1 MLVSVSLVAYAW
13 CSQEEAKD
21 AFKELLAAKG
31 VASDW
36 SWEQTMKLIINDKR
50 YAALKSLGEKKQC
63 FNEYLQ
69 QRKKG
74 EKEEE
79 RQRLKRAKEVREQT
93 VSPYVTGTAAAA
105 AVHLLSNNKQSLCF
119 CYQAQ
124 CFAAVTK
131 SVNSCAMVVTQYAVK
146 AHLARLCSAT
156 FITEFCMA
164 VEFAVLLC
172 YYLQDY
178 EAMLEE
184 TRDLKPGFRYSQART
199 LFEDDP
205 RWKVTPQS

>member
-1 MLVSVSLVAYAW
+1 MTVL
-13 CSQEEAKD
+13 QEEAKD

-79 RQRLKRAKEVREQT
+79 RQRLKRAKEVRDCQLH
-93 VSPYVTGTAAAA
+93 SC
-105 AVHLLSNNKQSLCF
+105 NKSLHNCCHYRSLCSCVASMCLAHHSKSKCLALCSTIQRLYLQF
-119 CYQAQ
+119 CI
-124 CFAAVTK
+124 
-131 SVNSCAMVVTQYAVK
+131 SLAMVFFK
-146 AHLARLCSAT
+146 KH
-156 FITEFCMA
+156 
-164 VEFAVLLC
+164 
-172 YYLQDY
+172 
-178 EAMLEE
+178 
-184 TRDLKPGFRYSQART
+184 
-199 LFEDDP
+199 
-205 RWKVTPQS
+205 